1 MLYMIYGEDVP
12 SSSGKR
18 AAARPSHMARMQ
30 EMVDAG
36 RVVLAGP
43 LPTID
48 SPEPGPAGM
57 AGSLIVAEF
66 DSLEAAQ
73 AWIDAD
79 PYVTQG
85 VFSRVTVR
93 PFKQVLPA

>member
-1 MLYMIYGEDVP
+1 MLYMIFGEDAP
-12 SSSGKR
+12 NSSGKR
-18 AAARPSHMARMQ
+18 AAARPSHMARMH

-43 LPTID
+43 LPAID

-66 DSLEAAQ
+66 ESLEAAQ

-85 VFSRVTVR
+85 VFSRVTIR